1 MLDLAD
7 GNRPCQAGRVW
18 QVEPSRSI
26 FTSWKR
32 VLSNEWVPGSHVI
45 TVFENH
51 MLSFDMSVKLLYS
64 MAVLVAGGNI
74 NLKMPVL
81 RDMKKLRG
89 SS

>member
-1 MLDLAD
+1 MATDL
-7 GNRPCQAGRVW
+7 V
-18 QVEPSRSI
+18 
-26 FTSWKR
+26 KR
-32 VLSNEWVPGSHVI
+32 VEFGKLNQAEASLRVGKGFLSNEWVPGSHVI

-64 MAVLVAGGNI
+64 MTVLVAGGNI

-81 RDMKKLRG
+81 RDMKKLCG